1 MAKQV
6 EFKAWNSKTS
16 TSYSALNNDFL
27 NLLKVA
33 SEFLSD
39 LSCKSGFQI
48 CTYFG
53 TKFKQESNNSNVRN
67 EKKNIIV
74 THPKYN
80 FLHSF

>member
-1 MAKQV
+1 MPMIHYV
-6 EFKAWNSKTS
+6 I
-16 TSYSALNNDFL
+16 LNNDFL

-39 LSCKSGFQI
+39 LSCKSGFQV

-67 EKKNIIV
+67 EKK
-74 THPKYN
+74 YN
-80 FLHSF
+80 CNPSQVQFFAFFLEQLQ